1 MKNKKL
7 LITIIILALLSGGFW
22 VYRTYFQYKTTESGL
37 KYRFLK
43 GKELGMILN
52 GNNWCLINYMIL
64 GPAGDTIQSSYGNDT
79 FVEVPYPTTYANE
92 LTEALQMASQ
102 GSKVELLVSTDS
114 LKKKNSS
121 HYKVQLLPDGE
132 MAKVIFDVEKIL
144 GAQDYYQYLA
154 NKSFKKTMKENK
166 AIDEYCAKAKGN
178 RWYLDT
184 YAMVKYRAIG
194 SDSFLS
200 NTSNL
205 LQNAAINKSAE
216 QLEFDV
222 LVTRLNGDLIFDS
235 RLENRKYKTD
245 VNGMINP
252 IIALNRLPF
261 FVPSGVTME
270 FVITSDM
277 GFGSAGRI
285 GVPAYSPLY
294 LKVYN
299 VKPIQ

>member
-7 LITIIILALLSGGFW
+7 LIAIIILAVLSGGFW
-22 VYRTYFQYKTTESGL
+22 VYRTYFQYKTTETGL

-43 GKELGMILN
+43 GKELGMVLT

-79 FVEVPYPTTYANE
+79 LVEVPYPTTYNNE
-92 LTEALQMASQ
+92 LTEALQMAAQ
-102 GSKVELLVSTDS
+102 GSRVELLVSTDS

-121 HYKVQLLPDGE
+121 HYKIQLLPEGE

-144 GAQDYYQYLA
+144 GAQDYYKYLA
-154 NKSFKKTMKENK
+154 DKSFKHTMRENK
-166 AIDEYCAKAKGN
+166 AIDEYCAKSKGN

-184 YAMVKYRAIG
+184 YAMVKYRALG

-200 NTSNL
+200 KTSNL
-205 LQNAAINKSAE
+205 LQNAPYQKGAE

-222 LVTRLNGDLIFDS
+222 VVQRLNGDLIFDS

-261 FVPSGVTME
+261 YVPTGATME

-294 LKVYN
+294 LKIYN

>member
-1 MKNKKL
+1 MKKSKL
-7 LITIIILALLSGGFW
+7 FMIMGLLAVLSGGFW
-22 VYRTYFQYKTTESGL
+22 VYRTYFQYKTTETGL

-43 GKELGMILN
+43 GKELGMVLT

-64 GPAGDTIQSSYGNDT
+64 GPAGDTIQSSYGSDT
-79 FVEVPYPTTYANE
+79 LVEVPYPTTFTNE
-92 LTEALQMASQ
+92 LTEALQMAAQ
-102 GSKVELLVSTDS
+102 GSRVELLVSTDS

-121 HYKVQLLPDGE
+121 HSKIQLLPEGE

-144 GAQDYYQYLA
+144 GAQDYYKYLA
-154 NKSFKKTMKENK
+154 DKSFKHTMRENK
-166 AIDEYCAKAKGN
+166 AIDEYCARSKGN

-184 YAMVKYRAIG
+184 YAMVKYRSVG

-200 NTSNL
+200 KTSNL
-205 LQNAAINKSAE
+205 LQNAAYHKGAE
-216 QLEFDV
+216 QVEFDV
-222 LVTRLNGDLIFDS
+222 IVQRLNGDLIFDS

-261 FVPSGVTME
+261 FVPTGATME

-294 LKVYN
+294 LKIYN